1 MHWRADAMGAKY
13 LKRTSFGT
21 RGSQVQILPL
31 RPALSTVRKID
42 PDSFPDRYA
51 PVVWLLSSP
60 ALSKRRH
67 RSLARRLVAVSRR
80 AVLLVA
86 VGQRP
91 HLWRVHGRGGS
102 VEDAADHDAIDK
114 QVKIAPPR
122 GHCCVRQNVSPV
134 RKTSIA

>member
-1 MHWRADAMGAKY
+1 MPSATWLMPIAAC
-13 LKRTSFGT
+13 
-21 RGSQVQILPL
+21 
-31 RPALSTVRKID
+31 
-42 PDSFPDRYA
+42 DSF
-51 PVVWLLSSP
+51 VVSFATAYSRRQLF
-60 ALSKRRH
+60 SKRRH

-80 AVLLVA
+80 AVLVVA

-91 HLWRVHGRGGS
+91 HLWRAHGRGGS

-122 GHCCVRQNVSPV
+122 GHCSVRQNVSPV